1 MATYRSLFNHKR
13 GDTFQYAG
21 YVTLPDGL
29 WLGASQVRL
38 PMKIDGAPPV
48 AELAVTITPPTP
60 PETVSGILLYAL
72 PDAVETWP
80 LGVLVCDVQFTSDAD
95 PNSVLSTET
104 FAFTLVKDVTHDD
117 PT

>member
-1 MATYRSLFNHKR
+1 
-13 GDTFQYAG
+13 
-21 YVTLPDGL
+21 
-29 WLGASQVRL
+29 
-38 PMKIDGAPPV
+38 
-48 AELAVTITPPTP
+48 
-60 PETVSGILLYAL
+60 VSGILLYAL